1 MTSDA
6 RIPPDLVSPDPHRFE
21 DQVDAPAALLNRLR
35 TAAAERGEGRLTGN
49 AAKKIL
55 RDFGATMSAEP
66 GQKKP
71 RRFRDTSYDPRVM
84 GGYSGP
90 GKSARDPKEL
100 TSIMETMISARGW
113 KEPVAVSSVLSRWEA
128 LMGDYFAEHVKPEG
142 FQDGVVTVRCATT
155 AWATQ
160 VKLMR
165 GEILQKFARELG
177 EGVVQKLVV
186 HGPHTPSWKKGKF
199 VAPYG
204 RGPRDTYG

>member
-1 MTSDA
+1 MANEESQ
-6 RIPPDLVSPDPHRFE
+6 RFE
-21 DQVDAPAALLNRLR
+21 DYVDAPAALLNRLR
-35 TAAAERGEGRLTGN
+35 HSAAERGEGRLTGN

-55 RDFGATMSAEP
+55 KDFGATMSAEP

-71 RRFRDTSYDPRVM
+71 RQFRDTSYDPRVL
-84 GGYSGP
+84 GGYTGS
-90 GKSARDPKEL
+90 GKSARDPKDL
-100 TSIMETMISARGW
+100 TFVMETMMNARGW
-113 KEPVAVSSVLSRWEA
+113 KEPVAVSSVLSRWDD
-128 LMGDYFAEHVKPEG
+128 LMGSYFADHVKPEG
-142 FQDGVVTVRCATT
+142 FHDGVVTVRCSTT

-165 GEILQKFARELG
+165 GEILQTFARELG
-177 EGVVQKLVV
+177 EGIVQKLVV